1 MKLLTL
7 PNVLSLLRLPL
18 AAAFVIADTTT
29 ARVIIVILVALSDL
43 ADGFFARRMRSHDRK
58 AGQIVDPITD
68 KLFVLIALLALLAR
82 RELSIGQLFI
92 LISRDLYTSVM
103 FILLRS
109 KGWRIDF
116 KSRISGKVVTVLQIA
131 TVLTLLFWKQAFK
144 PLLLLVATASLFSM
158 LDYTRFGL
166 RQRGAARSLRA

>member
-29 ARVIIVILVALSDL
+29 ARVVIVVLVALSDL
-43 ADGFFARRMRSHDRK
+43 LDGFFARRMRSHDRK
-58 AGQIVDPITD
+58 SGAIVDPITD
-68 KLFVLIALLALLAR
+68 KLFVLIALIALLAR
-82 RELSIGQLFI
+82 RELTFGQLLI
-92 LISRDLYTSVM
+92 LISRDLYTSIM
-103 FILLRS
+103 FIILRS

-131 TVLTLLFWKQAFK
+131 TVLALLFWKQAFM
-144 PLLLLVATASLFSM
+144 PLLLVVAAASLFSM
-158 LDYTRFGL
+158 LDYSRVGL
-166 RQRGAARSLRA
+166 RQRKAARSLRA